1 MCCGIFKAFGGLGA
15 IVALILLVVALLKQ
29 LIVLVGFL
37 LTLVKVAIV
46 VIFIALLVMIAL
58 AIFRDR
64 ARKKRDFED
73 V

>member
-1 MCCGIFKAFGGLGA
+1 MCCGLVKVFGGLGGV
-15 IVALILLVVALLKQ
+15 VALILLVVALLKQ
-29 LIVLVGFL
+29 LITLVGFL
-37 LTLVKVAIV
+37 LTLVKVGIV
-46 VIFIALLVMIAL
+46 VIFVAVLVMIAL